1 LKSSI
6 QIGVV
11 IVATALSTMFVGHP
25 AFATKN
31 DDAEIRAAVKR
42 FDAAFN
48 SRRTDDFLALY
59 TDDADAIYFEEVL
72 PLQIRGRDAFR
83 KYVDSAFTE
92 TSLLH
97 QETTVEK
104 VIADGNIA
112 AAVCIVQASWTD
124 TTGKHSQ
131 FGRFT
136 MVFKKV
142 NSKWLIWHEH
152 YSLPYDEATG
162 KAVFDARP

>member
-1 LKSSI
+1 MKSSI
-6 QIGVV
+6 PTGAL
-11 IVATALSTMFVGHP
+11 IVATALLAIFVGQP
-25 AFATKN
+25 AFAANN
-31 DDAEIRAAVKR
+31 DDAEIRAAIKR

-48 SRRTDDFLALY
+48 ARKTEEFLALY
-59 TDDADAIYFEEVL
+59 TAEADAIYFEKAL
-72 PLQIRGRDAFR
+72 PLQIRGRDDFR

-92 TSLLH
+92 TAQLQ

-112 AAVCIVQASWTD
+112 AAACIVRASWAD
-124 TTGKHSQ
+124 TTGRHSQ
-131 FGRFT
+131 VGRFT
-136 MVFKKV
+136 MVFKKL
-142 NSKWLIWHEH
+142 NGKWLIWHEH